1 MRLYS
6 QNLSRRHAL
15 QLMATSAAATL
26 VASGGNAAAE
36 EPIKIGFAIAESG
49 WMANYDSAPFKSA
62 VLKIE
67 EINKAGGLLGRQ
79 IKYEVRDTKTE
90 REGSAQAGKELVASG
105 IDLLVVSGDY
115 DFGAPAALAAASAGL
130 ISISSIAGDPKM
142 GVQGVGP
149 LAFTGIG
156 AAQTEGIAMAQ
167 WGVDKKGFKTA
178 YMLTDTLI
186 QYTKSVANGFRFAWQ
201 KKAGAQAILGEDTF
215 VNSDASIA
223 PQITRIKQLDPQPDV
238 IFLSSVTPGGASA
251 IRQLRASGITQPILS
266 NTAMSDNYWLN
277 AAPDL
282 HDFYLPALMSLY
294 GDDPRPGMNDF
305 VKTYSAR
312 WNEAPVTS
320 YAIAG
325 YSIVEQW
332 AKAVEK
338 AGSTDSKAVVDVL
351 NAYKDEPFTIGPTTF
366 TPDMHIQLNRPFLI
380 MQAKNDSFHSVEV
393 FRSDIIPPLDLL
405 LKTN

>member
-1 MRLYS
+1 M
-6 QNLSRRHAL
+6 AL
-15 QLMATSAAATL
+15 GTGKITKRTMLRVLASSA
-26 VASGGNAAAE
+26 VAMVLAGGGYAAAE

-49 WMANYDSAPFKSA
+49 WMANYDSAPFKAA

-79 IKYEVRDTKTE
+79 IEYTVRDTKTE
-90 REGSAQAGKELVASG
+90 REGSATAGKELVDSG
-105 IDLLVVSGDY
+105 VDLLVVSGDY
-115 DFGAPAALAAASAGL
+115 DFGAPAALAASSSNL
-130 ISISSIAGDPKM
+130 ISMSSIAGDPKM

-149 LAFTGIG
+149 LAFTSIG

-167 WGVDKKGFKTA
+167 WGAKQKGYKTA
-178 YMLTDTLI
+178 YVLTDTLI
-186 QYTKSVANGFRFAWQ
+186 QYTKSVSNGFRFAWE
-201 KKAGAQAILGEDTF
+201 KEAGTGGMLGEDTF

-223 PQITRIKQLDPQPDV
+223 SQVTRIKQLDPQPDV

-251 IRQLRASGITQPILS
+251 IRQLRAAGITQPILS

-277 AAPDL
+277 AAPGL
-282 HDFYLPALMSLY
+282 ADFYVPALMSLY
-294 GDDPRPGMNDF
+294 GDDPRAPMNDF
-305 VKTYSAR
+305 VKAYTAR

-325 YSIVEQW
+325 YSMIEQW
-332 AKAVEK
+332 AHAVEK
-338 AGSTDSKAVVDVL
+338 AGGTESKSVVDVM

-366 TPDMHIQLNRPFLI
+366 APDMHIQLNRPFLI
-380 MQAKNDSFHSVEV
+380 MEAKADSFHSVEV
-393 FRSDIIPPLDLL
+393 FRSDIIPPMELL